1 MYSQLPMQV
10 SLMERKRERAALL
23 QEAEVLRALG
33 ASPAPVARLG
43 HWVAAARERLAVMAR
58 PRERQEDT
66 PPCRTKLGASAA

>member
-23 QEAEVLRALG
+23 REAEVLRALG
-33 ASPAPVARLG
+33 NSPAPAAPLG
-43 HWVAAARERLAVMAR
+43 HWLAAARERLAAMAR
-58 PRERQEDT
+58 PRARQEDA